1 MAPDSKTIRER
12 LRVLDWN
19 EIEHSLSEFGYA
31 KTRALLTADECGKVA
46 ALYQNDTLFR
56 STIDMERYRFGV
68 GEYRYFRYP
77 LPSLVSEFR
86 TQAYSHLAPIA
97 NRWAEALDRSVHF
110 PQSLRDFLRACHEK
124 QQTRPTPL
132 LLRYAT
138 GGYNCLHQDLY
149 GDIAFPLQLACFLS
163 RPDLDYGGG
172 AFLLVEQRPRSQSR
186 GEAIVPGQGEMVVF
200 PNSWRPVL
208 GRRGYYRVTMRHG
221 TSRLTWGSRY
231 TLGIIFHDA
240 K

>member
-12 LRVLDWN
+12 LRILDWN
-19 EIEHSLSEFGYA
+19 EVENSLSEFGYA
-31 KTRALLTADECGKVA
+31 KTHALLTADECGKLA
-46 ALYQNDTLFR
+46 ALYQDNTLFR

-86 TQAYSHLAPIA
+86 AQAYSHLAPIA
-97 NRWAEALDRSVHF
+97 NRWAEALGRSVHF
-110 PQSLRDFLRACHEK
+110 PQRLRDFLRACHEK
-124 QQTRPTPL
+124 QQTKPTPL

-149 GDIAFPLQLACFLS
+149 GEIAFPLQLACFLS

-208 GRRGYYRVTMRHG
+208 GRRGYYRVTIRHG